1 MITGTN
7 STPQSGVL
15 QAALTGASTDTK
27 ASQARE
33 AQDRFLA
40 LLVAQMKN
48 QDPLNPLDNAQ
59 FTTQLAQISAVN
71 GIEQLNATLNSLRGD
86 VGGLNALGS
95 VALAGRQV
103 LVNGDSIELANGQ
116 AAGGFELAQAADRV
130 TLTLLDGS
138 GLAVHRVELGA
149 QGAGPHVFAWDGIAD
164 SGAPAAPGRYTVRL
178 EAHAQGREVPAT
190 ALSVARVEGVSR
202 GADGFTLN
210 VGALG
215 TRSFADVRQVM

>member
-1 MITGTN
+1 MISGTN
-7 STPQSGVL
+7 STPSL
-15 QAALTGASTDTK
+15 QASLTGAGTEAK

-130 TLTLLDGS
+130 TLTLVDGS
-138 GLAVHRVELGA
+138 GLAVHRVELGGQSA
-149 QGAGPHVFAWDGIAD
+149 GAHVFAWDGIAD
-164 SGAPAAPGRYTVRL
+164 SGAAAAPGRYRVQL
-178 EAHAQGREVPAT
+178 QAYAQGREVPAT
-190 ALSVARVEGVSR
+190 ALAVARVEGVNR

-215 TRSFADVRQVM
+215 TRNFADVRQVM